1 MFVKKSNLK
10 AIIAIVLILAMATTL
25 SLIVCKTTEVEKAE
39 EVEQATE
46 TQETAEEVEEAIEE
60 TVDPEMPMDEL
71 AITEAKKLAE
81 GKDIT
86 LNVMITWDPPGT
98 ALIGVIPQWE
108 EATGIK
114 IKYEQL
120 STIEASQKINL
131 ELSSGQSEYD
141 MFMYDGY
148 IRKPILENENV
159 LSLDEFNEKWPLRFD
174 TMIPGNKESTLN
186 DAGNIKG
193 VPFFWCSFI
202 MTYRKDLVENP
213 NELAAFKEKY
223 GYDLDIDNL
232 TWDKS
237 YKDVAEFFTRDTD
250 NDGEIDLWGTS
261 EMFAPYAAGDTLIAR
276 YLNYWTEDKAFLSDP
291 ETGESTIRDDEM
303 GAAFTDM
310 KEVVDNKWIVP
321 DHLQI
326 DWAAILG
333 SFGSGRS
340 AMAFQYAPSWGPIQA
355 ETPDFPISGPD
366 LVGFT
371 QIPGMEGHQR
381 SAQTCSWISHINA
394 NSNNTELVYLFLLW
408 ATSEKM
414 DKEMAKTSL
423 HNPVRTAT
431 YEDPEIVALNPTFK
445 AEFMYPEGFLYIP
458 DHLIFEEEI
467 LIISN
472 AMAEMSAGTITE
484 SDEFIEKIATGT
496 EAKWAE
502 VGVE

>member
-1 MFVKKSNLK
+1 MKKIL
-10 AIIAIVLILAMATTL
+10 IYLLVLAFAVSMVVVGTA
-25 SLIVCKTTEVEKAE
+25 CKEEAAE
-39 EVEQATE
+39 EAVEEAAE
-46 TQETAEEVEEAIEE
+46 EAVEEAAEEVEEAIEE
-60 TVDPEMPMDEL
+60 MEDSEMLLDEL
-71 AITEAKKLAE
+71 AIAEAKKLAE

-108 EATGIK
+108 AATGIK

-159 LSLDEFNEKWPLRFD
+159 LSLDEFNERWPLRFD
-174 TMIPGNKESTLN
+174 TMIPGNKESTMN

-202 MTYRKDLVENP
+202 MTYRKDLFENP
-213 NELAAFKEKY
+213 DEQAAFKEKY
-223 GYDLDIDNL
+223 GYELDVHNL

-237 YKDVAEFFTRDTD
+237 YKDAAEFFTRDTD
-250 NDGEIDLWGTS
+250 GDGEIDLWGTS

-276 YLNYWTEDKAFLSDP
+276 YLNYWTEDKYILSDP

-303 GAAFTDM
+303 AAAFTDL
-310 KEVVDNKWIVP
+310 KEVIDNKWIVP

-355 ETPDFPISGPD
+355 VTQDFPISGPE

-381 SAQTCSWISHINA
+381 SCQTCSWISHINA
-394 NSNNTELVYLFLLW
+394 NSENTEMVYLFLLW
-408 ATSEKM
+408 ASSEKM
-414 DKEMAKTSL
+414 DKEMAKTTL
-423 HNPVRTAT
+423 HNPVRIAT
-431 YEDPEIVALNPTFK
+431 YEDPEIFALNPTFE
-445 AEFMYPEGFLYIP
+445 AEFLYPEGFLYIP

-484 SDEFIEKIATGT
+484 PDEFIEKIATET